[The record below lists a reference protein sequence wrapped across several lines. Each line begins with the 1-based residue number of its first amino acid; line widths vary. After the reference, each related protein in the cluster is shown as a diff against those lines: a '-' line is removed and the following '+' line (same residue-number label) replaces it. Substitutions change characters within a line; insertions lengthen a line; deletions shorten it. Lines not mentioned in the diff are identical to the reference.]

1 MIMNKRFS
9 TLMTAGL
16 LMLGA
21 LFSNANAAAPGDGVE
36 AVTGN
41 VKEFSGYYLL
51 GDGTNGFLKGKEAT
65 IENTKFTVLEGTVK
79 DEFTASET
87 IDDEYFWTIEPQLT
101 TGTAAGVTVTGF
113 KFKNKKTNAYLTMA
127 DGTALEPAA
136 KPTITVFSWYDTYDA
151 TNGFDMTSGKEIMMT
166 TNGIILSSGNVS
178 LGTSSPVAI
187 KAYRAKAREIKA
199 DALNGI
205 RGSFSFKAAGLETSI
220 FAKNIKAFDVSNI
233 TTGFS
238 ETDVNKDIPAGV
250 YFATSWG
257 DLTGNAITTYED
269 FAKCTFIAIDPTT
282 SLSKDD
288 KDVKDGK
295 NLGFVEVQGNDFN
308 FFTSSATGE
317 QQSKNKEVYVGNAA
331 FKVETSEAYFA
342 NDKYSY
348 AVTTVGNIRHLKEK
362 GKTEQVTSA
371 NAAGIDVAT
380 VDTNVK
386 KLTATVKA
394 TAGNVFTFGPNPI
407 SKVTR
412 LLNSTGASIYN
423 IRFESGKSE
432 VEDEATEKGKY
443 LSANFVTGTDYSL
456 VAQGSA
462 VADLNIPLYQFVI
475 SAVDTTQNIVTFR
488 NREAGY
494 EFNCE
499 LDTTTTAGVYQV
511 TNATVSS
518 APAQFQV
525 ITVDKAG
532 EYTEETAVGL
542 TGKTITLIPATVDKF
557 AGFAVRGENHDYIR
571 LAFAKDENA
580 EKLYVTVDETTNPA
594 APALAEVSDEEAAMF
609 ELVRNDAPSY
619 LKNDYVMLDDKGK
632 VKTMS
637 GKDTVAYYTY
647 NIRYQVNNLDWYYL
661 KNTDLSLEQENA
673 GSVPV
678 AAHAFIIKENKN
690 GSVSIM
696 DKIAYNAKAIA
707 FKTDKAEMSTAGV
720 PYQNADAASVKLYI
734 AQDIYGASLE
744 AVPGHVAIS
753 AENGGYVSMDE
764 NRDAR
769 IAIKT
774 AADVDLTF
782 WLDTADV
789 DNTLPSFYI
798 SKGVKDAAERLFLY
812 YAADSADYVG
822 GPDAKNPYKW
832 SNGDNKMIFKAATLA
847 NSDTL
852 VTTAKGQTVKVAM
865 KQDADGTQAGL
876 ANFRYQIFKASD
888 AEDAYVVRCG
898 VQFLKNNN
906 GELTLTGNVKDAL
919 RVYVDVQEAPTANE
933 GVEVATV
940 KVIAGEGKV
949 TIAGAQ
955 GKKVVISNILGQ
967 VVANTVIA
975 SDNATIAAPQGVV
988 VVAVEG
994 EAAVKA
1000 IVK

>member
-1 MIMNKRFS
+1 MNKRFS
-9 TLMTAGL
+9 TLMTTGL

-21 LFSNANAAAPGDGVE
+21 LFSNANAQAPGDGVE

-51 GDGTNGFLKGKEAT
+51 GDGANGFLKGKEAT
-65 IENTKFTVLEGTVK
+65 IENTKFTVLEETVK

-101 TGTAAGVTVTGF
+101 TGTATGVTVSGF

-127 DGTALEPAA
+127 DGADLEPTT

-151 TNGFDMTSGKEIMMT
+151 TKGFENVENGEDLKMATYGVV
-166 TNGIILSSGNVS
+166 LSSGTTS
-178 LGTSSPVAI
+178 LNSTGTVKI
-187 KAYRAKAREIKA
+187 KPYRAKAKEVEA
-199 DALNGI
+199 EDLNGI
-205 RGSFSFKAAGLETSI
+205 RGSFSFNADGLKTSI
-220 FAKNIKAFDVSNI
+220 FAKNIKAFNVSRI

-238 ETDVNKDIPAGV
+238 ETNVNKDIPAGV
-250 YFATSWG
+250 YFATSWD

-288 KDVKDGK
+288 KEVKDGK

-331 FKVETSEAYFA
+331 FKVETSEAYLA
-342 NDKYSY
+342 NGKYSY
-348 AVTTVGNIRHLKEK
+348 AITTVSTIRHLKEK

-394 TAGNVFTFGPNPI
+394 AAGNVFTFGSNPI
-407 SKVTR
+407 SKVNR

-443 LSANFVTGTDYSL
+443 LSANFITGTDYSL

-462 VADLNIPLYQFVI
+462 VADLNTPLYQFVI

-499 LDTTTTAGVYQV
+499 LDTTTTAGVYYIASAQK
-511 TNATVSS
+511 NS

-525 ITVDKAG
+525 ITVNKDGK
-532 EYTEETAVGL
+532 YTEETAVGL
-542 TGKTITLIPATVDKF
+542 TSKTITLIPATVDKF

-571 LAFAKDENA
+571 LAFAKDANA
-580 EKLYVTVDETTNPA
+580 EKLYVTVDETST
-594 APALAEVSDEEAAMF
+594 PALAEVSDEEAAMF

-647 NIRYQVNNLDWYYL
+647 NVRYQVNNLDWYYL
-661 KNTDLSLEQENA
+661 KNTDLSLEKENA

-707 FKTDKAEMSTAGV
+707 FKTSTDKAEMSAAGV
-720 PYQNADAASVKLYI
+720 PYQNANAASVKLYI

-798 SKGVKDAAERLFLY
+798 SKGVKDAAERLYLY
-812 YAADSADYVG
+812 YAADSAAYVG

-832 SNGDNKMIFKAATLA
+832 SNGDNKLIFKAATLA

-888 AEDAYVVRCG
+888 AEEAYVVRCG

-906 GELTLTGNVKDAL
+906 GELTLTSDVKDAL
-919 RVYVDVQEAPTANE
+919 RVYVDAQEAPTANE

-940 KVIAGEGKV
+940 KVIAGEGNV

-975 SDNATIAAPQGVV
+975 SDNAVIAAPQGVV

>member
-1 MIMNKRFS
+1 MNKRFS

-16 LMLGA
+16 MMLGA
-21 LFSNANAAAPGDGVE
+21 LFSNANAQASGAGVE

-41 VKEFSGYYLL
+41 VKDFSGYYLL
-51 GDGTNGFLKGKEAT
+51 SDGTNGFLKGKEAT
-65 IENTKFTVLEGTVK
+65 IENTKFTVLAGTVQ
-79 DEFTASET
+79 DEFAANAT
-87 IDDEYFWTIEPQLT
+87 IEDEYFWTIEPQLT
-101 TGTAAGVTVTGF
+101 AGTADGVTVTGF
-113 KFKNKKTNAYLTMA
+113 KFKNKKTKAYLTMA
-127 DGTALEPAA
+127 DGTSLEPTT

-151 TNGFDMTSGKEIMMT
+151 TDGFKKVENGADLMMS
-166 TNGIILSSGNVS
+166 TNGVVLSSGTTS
-178 LGTSSPVAI
+178 LSNAGTVDI
-187 KAYRAKAREIKA
+187 KPYRAKAKKVEA
-199 DALNGI
+199 DELNGT

-220 FAKNIKAFDVSNI
+220 FAKNIKAFNVSTI

-238 ETDVNKDIPAGV
+238 ETDVNKNIPAGV

-257 DLTGNAITTYED
+257 DLTDDDITTYED
-269 FAKCTFIAIDPTT
+269 FVKCTFIAIDPTT

-288 KDVKDGK
+288 KEVKDGK
-295 NLGFVEVQGNDFN
+295 NLGFVEVQGDDFN
-308 FFTSSATGE
+308 FYTASATGE
-317 QQSKNKEVYVGNAA
+317 QQSKNTEVYVGNAA
-331 FKVETSEAYFA
+331 FKVETSEAYLA
-342 NDKYSY
+342 DDKYSY
-348 AVTTVGNIRHLKEK
+348 AITTVGNIRHLTEK
-362 GKTEQVTSA
+362 GKTEQKTSA
-371 NAAGIDVAT
+371 SAAAIDVVEINDA
-380 VDTNVK
+380 N
-386 KLTATVKA
+386 KLTATVGA

-423 IRFESGKSE
+423 IRFESGKTE
-432 VEDEATEKGKY
+432 AEDEATEKGKY

-462 VADLNIPLYQFVI
+462 VADLNTPLYQFVI

-499 LDTTTTAGVYQV
+499 LDTTTTAGVYYV
-511 TNATVSS
+511 TSATKKSS
-518 APAQFQV
+518 AAQFQV
-525 ITVDKAG
+525 ITVDEQGA
-532 EYTEETAVGL
+532 YTEETAVGL

-571 LAFAKDENA
+571 LAFAKDANA
-580 EKLYVTVDETTNPA
+580 EKLYVTVDETIPS
-594 APALAEVSDEEAAMF
+594 APVLAKVSDEEAAMF
-609 ELVRNDAPSY
+609 ELVRNENPSY

-647 NIRYQVNNLDWYYL
+647 NIRYQVNNQDWYYL
-661 KNTDLSLEQENA
+661 DNSALNLTQEQA
-673 GSVPV
+673 SIVPG
-678 AAHAFIIKENKN
+678 ATHAFIIKENKN

-696 DKIAYNAKAIA
+696 DQIAYNAKAIE
-707 FKTDKAEMSTAGV
+707 FKSATEKAGMSTAGA

-734 AQDIYGASLE
+734 AQDVYGASLE

-764 NRDAR
+764 NGDAR

-789 DNTLPSFYI
+789 DATLPSFYI
-798 SKGVKDAAERLFLY
+798 SKGVKDAAERMYLY
-812 YAADSADYVG
+812 YATDSATYVG

-832 SNGDNKMIFKAATLA
+832 SNGATKLIFKAATLA

-876 ANFRYQIFKASD
+876 ANFRFQIFKASD

-906 GELTLTGNVKDAL
+906 GELTLTSDVKDAL
-919 RVYVDVQEAPTANE
+919 RVYADAQEAPTANE

-940 KVIAGEGKV
+940 KVIAGEGNV

-955 GKKVVISNILGQ
+955 GKKVVVSNILGQ
-967 VVANTVIA
+967 TVANTVIT
-975 SDNATIAAPQGVV
+975 SDNATIAAPQGVI

>member
-1 MIMNKRFS
+1 MNKRFS

-21 LFSNANAAAPGDGVE
+21 LFSNANAQAPGNGVE

-51 GDGTNGFLKGKEAT
+51 SDGTNGFLKGKEAT
-65 IENTKFTVLEGTVK
+65 IEDTKFTVLEGTV
-79 DEFTASET
+79 ET
-87 IDDEYFWTIEPQLT
+87 EIAAGATIADEYFWTIEPQLT
-101 TGTAAGVTVTGF
+101 AGTADGVTVTGF
-113 KFKNKKTNAYLTMA
+113 KFKNKKTKGYLTMA
-127 DGTALEPAA
+127 DGTVLEPAT

-151 TNGFDMTSGKEIMMT
+151 TNGFDMTNGKEITMG
-166 TNGIILSSGNVS
+166 TNGIILNTGTVT
-178 LGTSSPVAI
+178 LGTTTPVEI
-187 KAYRAKAREIKA
+187 KAYRAKAKNIEA
-199 DALNGI
+199 EDLNGT
-205 RGSFSFKAAGLETSI
+205 RGSFSFKAAGLKTSI
-220 FAKNIKAFDVSNI
+220 FAKNIKAFNVTNI
-233 TTGFS
+233 TSGF
-238 ETDVNKDIPAGV
+238 DVDDTNKDIPAGV

-257 DLTGNAITTYED
+257 DLTDDAISTYEA

-288 KDVKDGK
+288 KEVKDGK

-308 FFTSSATGE
+308 FFTTSATGE
-317 QQSKNKEVYVGNAA
+317 QQSKNKEVYVGNAT
-331 FKVETSEAYFA
+331 FKVETSEAYLA
-342 NDKYSY
+342 DGKYSY
-348 AVTTVGNIRHLKEK
+348 AVTTVGNIRHLTEK
-362 GKTEQVTSA
+362 GKTTQKTSA
-371 NAAGIDVAT
+371 GAAAI
-380 VDTNVK
+380 NVVEINDAN
-386 KLTATVKA
+386 KLTATVGA

-423 IRFESGKSE
+423 IRFESGKPE
-432 VEDEATEKGKY
+432 AEDKKTEKGKY
-443 LSANFVTGTDYSL
+443 LSANFVSGNSDYSL

-462 VADLNIPLYQFVI
+462 VADLNTPLYQFVI
-475 SAVDTTQNIVTFR
+475 SAVDTTNNIVTFK

-499 LDTTTTAGVYQV
+499 LDTTATAGVYYV
-511 TNATVSS
+511 TGATK
-518 APAQFQV
+518 AAGAEQFQV
-525 ITVDKAG
+525 ITVDEAG

-542 TGKTITLIPATVDKF
+542 TGKTIALIPATVDKF

-571 LAFAKDENA
+571 LAFAKDANA
-580 EKLYVTVDETTNPA
+580 GKLYVTVDETTTPGT
-594 APALAEVSDEEAAMF
+594 PVLAEVSDEEAAMF
-609 ELVRNDAPSY
+609 ELVRNEEPTY
-619 LKNDYVMLDDKGK
+619 LKNDYVMLDDKGL

-647 NIRYQVNNLDWYYL
+647 NIRYQMNNQDWYYL
-661 KNTDLSLEQENA
+661 KNTDLSLEKENI
-673 GSVPV
+673 STVPA
-678 AAHAFIIKENKN
+678 AAHNFIIKENKN

-696 DKIAYNAKAIA
+696 DKIAYDAKSINSDGTNKAAI
-707 FKTDKAEMSTAGV
+707 TGE
-720 PYQNADAASVKLYI
+720 PYQNANETDVKLYI

-744 AVPGHVAIS
+744 AVPGHVAIN

-782 WLDTADV
+782 YLDTADV
-789 DNTLPSFYI
+789 DATLPSFYI
-798 SKGVKDAAERLFLY
+798 SKGVKDAAERMFLY
-812 YAADSADYVG
+812 YAKDSADYVG
-822 GPDAKNPYKW
+822 GPTEKNPYKW
-832 SNGDNKMIFKAATLA
+832 SNGAEKLIFKAATLA
-847 NSDTL
+847 NADTL

-876 ANFRYQIFKASD
+876 ANFRFQIFKASD

-898 VQFLKNNN
+898 VKFLKNNN
-906 GELTLTGNVKDAL
+906 GELALTSDVKDAL
-919 RVYVDVQEAPTANE
+919 RVYVDAQEAPTANE
-933 GVEVATV
+933 GVEMATV
-940 KVIAGEGKV
+940 KVIAGEGNV
-949 TIAGAQ
+949 TIAGAA
-955 GKKVVISNILGQ
+955 GKTVVITNILGQ
-967 VVANTVIA
+967 VVANTVVS
-975 SDNATIAAPQGVV
+975 SDNATIAAPAGVV